1 MPHLA
6 AEPKR
11 NTALATLARAL
22 TLARVVGVGP
32 FLWLLVRVDR
42 GASPGARAMLG
53 LAYLFLALSDFFDG
67 RLARRARA
75 ANALWARADVAA
87 DIFFN
92 VCSLGAAAWLR
103 LVGPWVPAG
112 VALLG
117 ARFCLRTMRD
127 GVSGGVL
134 PEDRLGKL
142 AGVAYYA
149 LVGWIVAELSM
160 GEILGRPALARGGD
174 AVFLYTLVA
183 LWRGR
188 ERPMSSRRRWTKRS
202 T

>member
-6 AEPKR
+6 AAPKR
-11 NTALATLARAL
+11 DTALATVARAL
-22 TLARVVGVGP
+22 TLARLVGVGP
-32 FLWLLVRVDR
+32 FLWLLVGVYR
-42 GASPGARAMLG
+42 GASPYARVTLG
-53 LAYLFLALSDFFDG
+53 FAYLFLALSDFIDG

-75 ANALWARADVAA
+75 ATAFWARADVVA

-127 GVSGGVL
+127 GGGSVL

-149 LVGWIVAELSM
+149 LVGWIVAELSI
-160 GEILGRPALARGGD
+160 GGVLGRPALARGGD

-188 ERPMSSRRRWTKRS
+188 ERPMSSRRGRTKRS

>member
-22 TLARVVGVGP
+22 TLARLVGVGP
-32 FLWLLVRVDR
+32 FLWLLVRVHR
-42 GASPGARAMLG
+42 GASPGARATLG

-75 ANALWARADVAA
+75 ATAFWARADVAA

-103 LVGPWVPAG
+103 LVSPWVPAG

-117 ARFCLRTMRD
+117 ARFFLRTMRD
-127 GVSGGVL
+127 RGTGGVL

-149 LVGWIVAELSM
+149 LVGWVVAELST
-160 GEILGRPALARGGD
+160 GGLLGRLALARGGD

-188 ERPMSSRRRWTKRS
+188 ERPMSS
-202 T
+202 